1 MATNR
6 MVIDGFGQVELNNA
20 AFRRDGRIE
29 AQCRPDLTT
38 SFSAN
43 DKIENGMILAVDAL
57 NHLLHLPT
65 NASSLPMALVYS
77 AEHLYDERAT
87 GLKDFALNASD
98 DFLPRLGYLAKG
110 DKFTTNCVEYDT
122 SEFATAVAFDSA
134 LSAIQSTALY
144 GEVDAATGIIA
155 VTASVSQSPVGP
167 TFRVIEYTT
176 MPDGQKAVKLQVMS
190 E

>member
-1 MATNR
+1 MTINR
-6 MVIDGFGQVELNNA
+6 LTINGYGQVELNNA

-29 AQCRPDLTT
+29 AQCAPDTT
-38 SFSAN
+38 TDFSKN
-43 DKIENGMILAVDAL
+43 EMIENGMILAVDAL
-57 NHLLHLPT
+57 NRTLHLPT
-65 NASSLPMALVYS
+65 NAANLPCALVYS

-87 GLKDFALNASD
+87 GLKDFALKSKD

-110 DKFTTNCVEYDT
+110 DKYTTNCVEYDT
-122 SEFATAVAFDSA
+122 TNFSNEATFLSA
-134 LSAIQSTALY
+134 LTLLKTTEQY
-144 GEVDAATGIIA
+144 GEVDAETGIVEIKP
-155 VTASVSQSPVGP
+155 SLSQTPVGP